1 MDPQWLTALTALL
14 VAAAGC
20 ALFVA
25 RRLWH
30 MITRVLRFL
39 DDWNGEPA
47 QGGRPATP
55 GVMARLQ
62 AVEDTMANVLAETRP
77 NGGKSLRDDVSRI
90 GAGLTEHRAAV
101 REDAAR
107 AHEAVTAAATAAE
120 AAASAARSLDDR
132 MTQMETKLAEQL
144 ATTCMNFKPASGRET
159 GKDQA

>member
-20 ALFVA
+20 VLFVG

-39 DDWNGEPA
+39 DDWNGEPP
-47 QGGRPATP
+47 RPGQPARP

-62 AVEDTMANVLAETRP
+62 VVEDTMAKVLAETRP
-77 NGGKSLRDDVSRI
+77 NGGFSLRDDVSRI
-90 GAGLTEHRAAV
+90 EAGLTEHRAVV

-107 AHEAVTAAATAAE
+107 AHEAVVAAGE
-120 AAASAARSLDDR
+120 AAAAAADAARNLDDR

-144 ATTCMNFKPASGRET
+144 ATTCMNFRPAAERDRQE
-159 GKDQA
+159 DQA